1 MAFFDKLFEKKVCS
15 ACGGEIGLL
24 GNRKLADGNLCKKCT
39 DKLSPWFQD
48 RREST
53 VAEIQAQ
60 LAYREENLRQLQS
73 FKTTRVLGD
82 DYKMYIEE
90 IDGVP
95 SRFYV
100 SKSRQ
105 PLEANPDIIPFQDV
119 ITCVPDI
126 RSRSSEIKE
135 KNSSGEWV
143 SKSPR
148 QFKYSYSFYIVMS
161 IRNIPYLDQIKFCV
175 DNCAVFI
182 TESSG
187 FGMRYANH
195 SSDPTSD
202 HRYRRCMVTCQ
213 EIEQLVAAGKNAAE
227 QTQPPIPQTASRPN
241 FCPNC
246 GTPAGSGNFCA
257 NCGQK
262 LI

>member
-100 SKSRQ
+100 SKSRYH
-105 PLEANPDIIPFQDV
+105 PFSGCDNLRARYPQQKFRNQGKEQQRRMGEQ
-119 ITCVPDI
+119 ITSAI
-126 RSRSSEIKE
+126 
-135 KNSSGEWV
+135 
-143 SKSPR
+143 
-148 QFKYSYSFYIVMS
+148 
-161 IRNIPYLDQIKFCV
+161 QIQL
-175 DNCAVFI
+175 FI
-182 TESSG
+182 LHG
-187 FGMRYANH
+187 H
-195 SSDPTSD
+195 VHP
-202 HRYRRCMVTCQ
+202 
-213 EIEQLVAAGKNAAE
+213 
-227 QTQPPIPQTASRPN
+227 
-241 FCPNC
+241 
-246 GTPAGSGNFCA
+246 
-257 NCGQK
+257 
-262 LI
+262 